1 MKDTR
6 FPTDKVA
13 MRRNDDAIARFNALF
28 KSRSELERD
37 AEEAERAQRA
47 AETAI
52 KWRAQ
57 RDEAL
62 ETVRASISAHGFSQ
76 AELFDH

>member
-6 FPTDKVA
+6 LPTDKVA

-28 KSRSELERD
+28 KSKGEVERD

-47 AETAI
+47 AETAV

-57 RDEAL
+57 REQAL
-62 ETVRASISAHGFSQ
+62 LTIRAAISAHDFS
-76 AELFDH
+76 EVDLFNS